1 MEKMDQCI
9 FEESF
14 KIWSDTPVEALG
26 GKTPRE
32 AVGDPEGRAK
42 VIDAL
47 KIIEYHQTQARLSGR
62 RWYDVNLIRRD
73 LGLPEI

>member
-1 MEKMDQCI
+1 MDQRI
-9 FEESF
+9 FEGTF
-14 KIWSDTPVEALG
+14 TIWSDTPVETLD

-32 AVGDPEGRAK
+32 AVSDPEGRAK
-42 VIDAL
+42 VIDGL
-47 KIIEYHQTQARLSGR
+47 KIIEYHQTEARLSGG